1 MAKKSPIGFN
11 AALKDSEEKEIEKDE
26 SPEISRVDIDD
37 IVEERVAREK
47 DYEQH
52 MNHYEMLCN
61 KDNKRENIKNIF
73 IVVLITLFVVLSLY
87 NFYQYAYK
95 KGALEQCKD
104 KGPYQLVVDK
114 NNKTHIIEK

>member
-1 MAKKSPIGFN
+1 MAKRSPIGFN
-11 AALKDSEEKEIEKDE
+11 AALKDGEEVEKEVVET
-26 SPEISRVDIDD
+26 PEISRADLDD

-61 KDNKRENIKNIF
+61 KDNKRENTKNIL

-95 KGALEQCKD
+95 KGALDQTKD
-104 KGPYQLVVDK
+104 RGPYQLVIDK
-114 NNKTHIIEK
+114 ENKTYIIEK